1 MIIEFLLTSIAAFG
15 TLTIIAYLKQFE
27 DGIAELHQQHN
38 LLYCPACHFTHQ
50 SETECRNPESKLT
63 KLKKYY
69 TRKRRATFGY
79 TKRSK

>member
-27 DGIAELHQQHN
+27 DGIAELYQQHN
-38 LLYCPACHFTHQ
+38 LLYCPTCHYTHQ
-50 SETECRNPESKLT
+50 YETECQTIKGGLT